1 MTLHP
6 ATDREPFG
14 DDLEILRL
22 EPLAE
27 RRGKDLAR
35 LAADQRALAG
45 EAAAMGER
53 IVDRDIARLVVLDE
67 EHGVGD
73 AVEELN
79 AWKRTPKDRGE
90 RRRRVGF
97 DALRARLCEFSTL
110 SLRFDQER
118 GAKTC
123 EYPGQRMSEL

>member
-1 MTLHP
+1 MTPAAIDQRLFPGQTPAFAAVRIEMALHP

-27 RRGKDLAR
+27 RGGKDLAR
-35 LAADQRALAG
+35 LAADQRAFAS

-53 IVDRDIARLVVLDE
+53 LVDRDIARLVVFDE

-97 DALRARLCEFSTL
+97 DVCARDCANF
-110 SLRFDQER
+110 Q
-118 GAKTC
+118 
-123 EYPGQRMSEL
+123 P